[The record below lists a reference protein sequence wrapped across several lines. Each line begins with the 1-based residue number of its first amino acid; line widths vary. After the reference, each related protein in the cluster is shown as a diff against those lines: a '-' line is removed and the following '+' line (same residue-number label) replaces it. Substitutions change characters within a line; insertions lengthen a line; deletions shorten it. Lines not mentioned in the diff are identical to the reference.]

1 MSARQSWSTWLVIVG
16 VFVAGA
22 LGGAAARSLVWVGS
36 GGPRLTFGEEAPA
49 TARSDR
55 RRGPREPGGFQG
67 RSARFAAY
75 LQESLSLTPDQ
86 ADRVGAILEAR
97 ERETH
102 ALLESIE
109 PRMREALERTESE
122 IRDVLSDEQK
132 VQFDELVKEGRRR
145 HGGGSFPRGR
155 GPSRDDSGGRR

>member
-1 MSARQSWSTWLVIVG
+1 MSARQSWSTWMVIIG

-36 GGPRLTFGEEAPA
+36 GGPRLTFGEEEPA
-49 TARSDR
+49 TARADR
-55 RRGPREPGGFQG
+55 RRGPRSPSGFHG
-67 RSARFAAY
+67 RSERFAAY
-75 LQESLSLTPDQ
+75 LQESLALTPEQ
-86 ADRVGAILEAR
+86 ADQVGAILEAR

-122 IRDVLSDEQK
+122 IRDVLNDEQK
-132 VQFDELVKEGRRR
+132 GQFDELVKEGRRR
-145 HGGGSFPRGR
+145 YGSGSFRRGR
-155 GPSRDDSGGRR
+155 GHSPNDSAGRR